1 MADAF
6 YPFVGEGPT
15 NIAGGSI
22 PANTQVPPSA
32 TQPAQAQPPALPHL
46 GGIVES
52 PARIAVFDDESAAPR
67 VVVVQ
72 PKDVRSFLEEITA
85 TVTKLANEQGGRI
98 SFSVIREVVE
108 NLVHAYFKEP
118 TISILDGGN
127 TIRFSDQGP
136 GIREKAKALEYGT
149 TSATEEMKRY
159 IRGVGSGLPY
169 AQQYMRD
176 HGGDL
181 TIEDNISG
189 GAIVT
194 ISMPG
199 ERTTVAQAGM
209 QTGLQPGQANLQEGP
224 MLAVPQPGKPGDD
237 LSSELAGAQS
247 VPQPGL
253 QPVQD
258 EMAAQAF
265 NQQHAQMTQ
274 MGMRPGQPGAPQHS
288 PLAGEAGA
296 GQHSPQGPDYPQ
308 PQQPG
313 FPQGQQHA
321 YPQPQQAV
329 YPQQPSYQ
337 QGYGQPGYPQ
347 QPAYPQQGYPQQ
359 AWPQQGGYPGWPQQ
373 PYPRQPYA
381 PYGMPYPQQPA
392 YQTAPGYPQPMAGA
406 PAGMPLPAESP
417 QTGGAGQP
425 WSPDVSLTER
435 GREAVTYLLSH
446 ESVGPTELTQLYG
459 SSMSTWTRELKR
471 LEDQGLVRRNGQK
484 RFLTEIGRQVGQ
496 SL

>member
-22 PANTQVPPSA
+22 PANTQVLPSA

-52 PARIAVFDDESAAPR
+52 PARIAVFDDKSAAPR

-199 ERTTVAQAGM
+199 SARRLPKRAC
-209 QTGLQPGQANLQEGP
+209 
-224 MLAVPQPGKPGDD
+224 
-237 LSSELAGAQS
+237 
-247 VPQPGL
+247 
-253 QPVQD
+253 
-258 EMAAQAF
+258 
-265 NQQHAQMTQ
+265 
-274 MGMRPGQPGAPQHS
+274 RPACS
-288 PLAGEAGA
+288 
-296 GQHSPQGPDYPQ
+296 
-308 PQQPG
+308 
-313 FPQGQQHA
+313 
-321 YPQPQQAV
+321 
-329 YPQQPSYQ
+329 
-337 QGYGQPGYPQ
+337 
-347 QPAYPQQGYPQQ
+347 
-359 AWPQQGGYPGWPQQ
+359 
-373 PYPRQPYA
+373 
-381 PYGMPYPQQPA
+381 
-392 YQTAPGYPQPMAGA
+392 
-406 PAGMPLPAESP
+406 
-417 QTGGAGQP
+417 
-425 WSPDVSLTER
+425 R
-435 GREAVTYLLSH
+435 GRQTCKK
-446 ESVGPTELTQLYG
+446 GPCWLCRSQG
-459 SSMSTWTRELKR
+459 SRE
-471 LEDQGLVRRNGQK
+471 
-484 RFLTEIGRQVGQ
+484 TT
-496 SL
+496 